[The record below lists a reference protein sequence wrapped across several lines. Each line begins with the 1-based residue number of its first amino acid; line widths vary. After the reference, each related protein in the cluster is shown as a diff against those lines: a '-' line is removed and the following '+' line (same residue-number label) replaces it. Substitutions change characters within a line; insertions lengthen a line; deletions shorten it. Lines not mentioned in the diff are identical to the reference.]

1 MDRGSYLG
9 DNTGVQLTVRKV
21 DSSNQNQGL
30 AGARFLVTSEN
41 GSYSQE
47 VVTGSDG
54 TYTIFP
60 LDAGTYAVTELDPPE
75 GYEIDNPGPQYVV
88 LPSTTGETTVTVT
101 FTVNIR
107 ETTDGGGSLVFSRRY
122 TSTLATETDEW
133 FIGNRYNYT
142 ATIPQDVMDGAAI
155 TLNVSVKSWETEDA
169 SVSWGGKDEDGE
181 STTNNNP

>member
-1 MDRGSYLG
+1 MCIRDRYILDLGRQGVWGDCAVYEYTYAGPGSSYHPANDVQSVMVGEL
-9 DNTGVQLTVRKV
+9 TITREQYQLTVRKV

-75 GYEIDNPGPQYVV
+75 GYEIDNPGPSMSFCPAP
-88 LPSTTGETTVTVT
+88 L
-101 FTVNIR
+101 
-107 ETTDGGGSLVFSRRY
+107 
-122 TSTLATETDEW
+122 
-133 FIGNRYNYT
+133 
-142 ATIPQDVMDGAAI
+142 
-155 TLNVSVKSWETEDA
+155 
-169 SVSWGGKDEDGE
+169 GKRL
-181 STTNNNP
+181 SP